1 MLQRIIM
8 ITMLVKGQCLGG
20 SRARWLSRS
29 SAGWGFDWWLSGSDE
44 CSLKGVG
51 VVPDQLEQ
59 LDRRDCHVSTDYV
72 CSSITTY
79 E

>member
-1 MLQRIIM
+1 
-8 ITMLVKGQCLGG
+8 MLVKGRCLGG

-29 SAGWGFDWWLSGSDE
+29 SAEWGSDWWPSGSDE
-44 CSLKGVG
+44 CSLINGVFVVF

-59 LDRRDCHVSTDYV
+59 LDSLDCHVSTDYV
-72 CSSITTY
+72 CSAITTY